1 MSRILKLSV
10 IAIGAALIAF
20 APAPP
25 ASAAP
30 QRGVVVVRGAYGGGF
45 YGRGFYGGGFYGPGF
60 YGPGWGWYG
69 GWYGPGWY
77 GPRAYYGPRAGQVKI
92 DTKIKGNSVY
102 VDGGFAGVTGKLK
115 KFPLKPGNH
124 DIEVRDRSGHAFYQE
139 RVHVI
144 PGKTIKIYA
153 DQG

>member
-1 MSRILKLSV
+1 MSKILRLSV
-10 IAIGAALIAF
+10 IAMAAALMAL
-20 APAPP
+20 APAAPV

-30 QRGVVVVRGAYGGGF
+30 QRGVIVARGFYGGGF
-45 YGRGFYGGGFYGPGF
+45 YGRGFYGGGFYGPGL
-60 YGPGWGWYG
+60 GWYG

-77 GPRAYYGPRAGQVKI
+77 GPRYYYGPRAGEVKI
-92 DTKIKGNSVY
+92 DTKIKGNSIY

-115 KFPLKPGNH
+115 KFPLRPGNH
-124 DIEVRDRSGHAFYQE
+124 NIEVRDRSGHAFYQE

-144 PGKTIKIYA
+144 PGKTIKIHP